1 MVQDIRQVTTSYVHP
16 TDPNLLNIHKA
27 LVYRDDEPHLRV
39 TLGSDNITIT
49 GDVNLVDNVRVNN
62 SLTNP
67 VPVFLTNPLTTST
80 VYQGTNPWVTTVTNW
95 PALQLI
101 NGIVYAVQSGTW
113 SVGVT
118 GNVTVDNFTSTV
130 NIASMPAVTGTVA
143 ISSLPDVTGT
153 VTVNGSV
160 TVTNFTSTVNVASL
174 PAITGTVAISSLPEV
189 EIKNDTGN
197 PIPISATTAANSL
210 SNPISIQI
218 TKNGLAVSDTVAL
231 PTRVLNDEAL
241 IAYARGKAV
250 TEADVLNAYLIDKS
264 GATAQMGV
272 TPETMTT
279 VWGGTGLYPWNTF
292 TGTGAKIY
300 IKSVTNDAKIQG
312 KSVTIEGL
320 DSNYD
325 ILIETVT
332 LHATDT
338 TTPVSTV
345 NNFYRTNKM
354 YLSGANTNS
363 LPHDYNIELRY
374 GSSSGTLVGQ
384 MNAPWGRGQNCFYTV
399 PRGYEGFVLSI
410 NGNSG
415 KADEITS
422 SLWFHPYGGSWTLQK
437 SFKFISGMFDHN
449 FRTPLRITEK
459 SDVEIR
465 AYALVESSRI
475 GTEFQ
480 MLVLPKA

>member
-1 MVQDIRQVTTSYVHP
+1 MTNAWNNTTNYVHP
-16 TDPNLLNIHKA
+16 QDSNLRDVHRA
-27 LVYRDDEPHLRV
+27 LQYNSAGEPVLRV
-39 TLGSDNITIT
+39 DIGSDININ
-49 GDVNLVDNVRVNN
+49 GDVNIPGTISVDSTPEDPVHTHVTEVGTSGMLNVPYMPINGTVSIGSDGTV
-62 SLTNP
+62 SLSAATLSALEN
-67 VPVFLTNPLTTST
+67 
-80 VYQGTNPWVTTVTNW
+80 TTVT
-95 PALQLI
+95 I
-101 NGIVYAVQSGTW
+101 SGTP
-113 SVGVT
+113 
-118 GNVTVDNFTSTV
+118 TV
-130 NIASMPAVTGTVA
+130 NIGT
-143 ISSLPDVTGT
+143 I
-153 VTVNGSV
+153 
-160 TVTNFTSTVNVASL
+160 
-174 PAITGTVAISSLPEV
+174 PEV

-197 PIPISATTAANSL
+197 PIPVSATTAANSL

-241 IAYARGKAV
+241 IAYARGAAV
-250 TEADVLNAYLIDKS
+250 TEANVLNAYLIDKS
-264 GATAQMGV
+264 GATETLGT
-272 TPETMTT
+272 TPATMTT
-279 VWGGTGLYPWNTF
+279 VWGGSGLYPWTTF

-300 IKSVTNDAKIQG
+300 IKSVTNDPKVQG

-374 GSSSGTLVGQ
+374 GSSSGTLIGQ

-422 SLWFHPYGGSWTLQK
+422 SLWFHSYGGTWTLQK

>member
-1 MVQDIRQVTTSYVHP
+1 
-16 TDPNLLNIHKA
+16 
-27 LVYRDDEPHLRV
+27 V

-49 GDVNLVDNVRVNN
+49 GDVNLVDAVRINNTESQMIPIYLVGNVLTVN
-62 SLTNP
+62 
-67 VPVFLTNPLTTST
+67 
-80 VYQGTNPWVTTVTNW
+80 QGTTPWYANANVIGNISGITTL
-95 PALQLI
+95 PAIRGNVNVDNFPSNVSITQMPAI
-101 NGIVYAVQSGTW
+101 TGNVGVSGNVSITQMPAVSGNVW
-113 SVGVT
+113 VNGVT
-118 GNVTVDNFTSTV
+118 GN
-130 NIASMPAVTGTVA
+130 IAGITTLPAVTGNVGVSGNVSITTMPGIA
-143 ISSLPDVTGT
+143 VT
-153 VTVNGSV
+153 SM
-160 TVTNFTSTVNVASL
+160 
-174 PAITGTVAISSLPEV
+174 PEV
-189 EIKNDTGN
+189 EIKNDSGN
-197 PIPISATTAANSL
+197 PIPVSANTTVNSL
-210 SNPISIQI
+210 ANPISIQI
-218 TKNGLAVSDTVAL
+218 TKNGLAVSDTVGL
-231 PTRVLNDEAL
+231 PTRVINDEEL
-241 IAYARGKAV
+241 ISYARGKAV
-250 TEADVLNAYLIDKS
+250 TEAEVLDAFLIDKS
-264 GATAQMGV
+264 GATAQMGI

-279 VWGGTGLYPWNTF
+279 VWGATGLYPWTTF

-300 IKSVTNDAKIQG
+300 IKSVTNDPKVQG

-374 GSSSGTLVGQ
+374 GSSSGTIIGQ

-422 SLWFHPYGGSWTLQK
+422 SLWFHPYGGTWTLQK

-449 FRTPLRITEK
+449 FRTPLRISEK

-480 MLVLPKA
+480 MLILPKA

>member
-1 MVQDIRQVTTSYVHP
+1 ME
-16 TDPNLLNIHKA
+16 
-27 LVYRDDEPHLRV
+27 LVDGIPHLRV
-39 TLGSDNITIT
+39 SLGSDNITVT
-49 GDVNLVDNVRVNN
+49 GDVNIATEIKINN
-62 SLTNP
+62 TDQQSIPVHLTDDP
-67 VPVFLTNPLTTST
+67 
-80 VYQGTNPWVTTVTNW
+80 
-95 PALQLI
+95 I
-101 NGIVYAVQSGTW
+101 
-113 SVGVT
+113 GVT
-118 GNVTVDNFTSTV
+118 GQFWQATQPVS
-130 NIASMPAVTGTVA
+130 IASMPTTPVTGQFWQATQPVSIASLPNITGSVSVSNFPGIQAVSGNFYPETQPVSIASMPTTPVTGTFWPATQNV
-143 ISSLPDVTGT
+143 SGT
-153 VTVNGSV
+153 VELGATTLEALENTTVN
-160 TVTNFTSTVNVASL
+160 
-174 PAITGTVAISSLPEV
+174 IGTMPEV

-241 IAYARGKAV
+241 IAYARGAAV
-250 TEADVLNAYLIDKS
+250 TETDVLNAYLIDKS

-300 IKSVTNDAKIQG
+300 IKSVTNDPKVQG

-399 PRGYEGFVLSI
+399 PRGHEGFVLSI

-422 SLWFHPYGGSWTLQK
+422 SLWFHPYGGTWTLQK

-480 MLVLPKA
+480 MLVLPKV

>member
-1 MVQDIRQVTTSYVHP
+1 MTNAWNNTTNYVHP
-16 TDPNLLNIHKA
+16 QDSNLRDVHRALQYNSAGQPVLRTHVDGISLDGDVIVDRVKLWDGTSDLVFDMPNNDGETAPISLPTENHNM
-27 LVYRDDEPHLRV
+27 VFN
-39 TLGSDNITIT
+39 GSTWDRMRGNITDGVLT
-49 GDVNLVDNVRVNN
+49 K
-62 SLTNP
+62 LTNG
-67 VPVFLTNPLTTST
+67 S
-80 VYQGTNPWVTTVTNW
+80 
-95 PALQLI
+95 I
-101 NGIVYAVQSGTW
+101 
-113 SVGVT
+113 
-118 GNVTVDNFTSTV
+118 
-130 NIASMPAVTGTVA
+130 AVTGTFWQATQPVSIA
-143 ISSLPDVTGT
+143 
-153 VTVNGSV
+153 
-160 TVTNFTSTVNVASL
+160 
-174 PAITGTVAISSLPEV
+174 SLPEV

-241 IAYARGKAV
+241 IAYARGSAV
-250 TEADVLNAYLIDKS
+250 TEAEVLNAYLIDKS
-264 GATAQMGV
+264 GATETLGT
-272 TPETMTT
+272 TPATMTT

-300 IKSVTNDAKIQG
+300 IKSVTNDPKVQG

-422 SLWFHPYGGSWTLQK
+422 SLWFHPYGDSWTLQK

>member
-1 MVQDIRQVTTSYVHP
+1 MAQFNTGNNAFQAGNKTLFEVNQIATNDGHLVTNTNP
-16 TDPNLLNIHKA
+16 LP
-27 LVYRDDEPHLRV
+27 V
-39 TLGSDNITIT
+39 TLGSENITIT
-49 GDVNLVDNVRVNN
+49 GSVNIGTTVEVA
-62 SLTNP
+62 STPENP
-67 VPVFLTNPLTTST
+67 VHSHITEVGTTGILNVPYLPV
-80 VYQGTNPWVTTVTNW
+80 G
-95 PALQLI
+95 
-101 NGIVYAVQSGTW
+101 
-113 SVGVT
+113 
-118 GNVTVDNFTSTV
+118 GNVSIYNS
-130 NIASMPAVTGTVA
+130 
-143 ISSLPDVTGT
+143 
-153 VTVNGSV
+153 NGS
-160 TVTNFTSTVNVASL
+160 
-174 PAITGTVAISSLPEV
+174 AITNA
-189 EIKNDTGN
+189 
-197 PIPISATTAANSL
+197 
-210 SNPISIQI
+210 NPISIQI
-218 TKNGLAVSDTVAL
+218 IKNGLAVSDTVAL

-250 TEADVLNAYLIDKS
+250 TEADVLSAYLIDKS
-264 GATAQMGV
+264 GATESLGT
-272 TPETMTT
+272 TPATMST
-279 VWGGTGLYPWNTF
+279 VWGASGLYPWTTF
-292 TGTGAKIY
+292 TGTGNKIY
-300 IKSVTNDAKIQG
+300 IKSVTNDPKVQG

-338 TTPVSTV
+338 TIPVSTV

-354 YLSGANTNS
+354 YLSGNNTNN

-374 GSSSGTLVGQ
+374 GSSSGTLIGQ

-415 KADEITS
+415 KMDEITS

-480 MLVLPKA
+480 MLILPKA

>member
-1 MVQDIRQVTTSYVHP
+1 MSTSNKLPLADYRLKNINNALYVDGNDDIVMRTGFAGNIVISGNVNVPGTINVASSP
-16 TDPNLLNIHKA
+16 TDPVHVHLTEVGTFGNLTTF
-27 LVYRDDEPHLRV
+27 VPV
-39 TLGSDNITIT
+39 QGNITVTGGNANVTVVGNIGGIT
-49 GDVNLVDNVRVNN
+49 TLP
-62 SLTNP
+62 S
-67 VPVFLTNPLTTST
+67 
-80 VYQGTNPWVTTVTNW
+80 
-95 PALQLI
+95 
-101 NGIVYAVQSGTW
+101 
-113 SVGVT
+113 VT
-118 GNVTVDNFTSTV
+118 GNVHVWGNVAVDNFPSNVSIT
-130 NIASMPAVTGTVA
+130 SMPGIAV
-143 ISSLPDVTGT
+143 I
-153 VTVNGSV
+153 
-160 TVTNFTSTVNVASL
+160 
-174 PAITGTVAISSLPEV
+174 SLPEV

-197 PIPISATTAANSL
+197 PIPISANTTVNSL

-241 IAYARGKAV
+241 ISYARGAAV

-279 VWGGTGLYPWNTF
+279 VWGGSGLYPWTTF

-300 IKSVTNDAKIQG
+300 IKSVTNDAKVQG

-325 ILIETVT
+325 ILSETVT

-449 FRTPLRITEK
+449 FRTPLRISEK